1 MGVKTLQYNDK
12 EMAFLRII
20 CSSEHKHVSQDS
32 VCQRLVEAEVITPD
46 EFNAI
51 KKKLLY
57 SGVIGIVYGNITLEK
72 KETVDLFRDEASI

>member
-1 MGVKTLQYNDK
+1 MLQYNDK

-20 CSSEHKHVSQDS
+20 CSSEHKHISQDS
-32 VCQRLVEAEVITPD
+32 VCQRLVEAEIIAPE

-57 SGVIGIVYGNITLEK
+57 SGVIGVVYGNLTLEK
-72 KETVDLFRDEASI
+72 REVADLFLDEASI